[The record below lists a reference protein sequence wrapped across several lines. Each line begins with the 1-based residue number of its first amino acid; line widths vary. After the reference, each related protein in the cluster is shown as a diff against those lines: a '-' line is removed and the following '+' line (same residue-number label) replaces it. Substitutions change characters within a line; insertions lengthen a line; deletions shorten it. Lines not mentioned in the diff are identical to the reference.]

1 MVTGSGDQ
9 CDTIIEAES
18 CEELYTKVSKWVR
31 SVQKT
36 RRAERGGSVRRTK
49 NIGSGTVGMGGNNNS
64 PSGSVR
70 RTKNIGSGTVGMGS
84 NNNSPSGSVR
94 RTKNIGSG
102 TVGMG
107 GNNNSPSGSPGSPGV
122 HAVAKPASGL
132 SRRSSDF
139 FAIAEDK
146 GRTDASADE
155 SNRWPRMA
163 RQAQTNERGES
174 RRAQL
179 QRARERYEHTIGQL
193 KEKRDR
199 LTLECQQLQLE
210 LNTEGNDEELQPLRD
225 QYNRLLKIEK
235 RQKKSLK
242 DETQLLIQ
250 CNKEEQEMGDE
261 ARELAENIAR
271 YEAENLSYKQCV
283 DILLVIEK
291 LADDALNI
299 YSPGLL
305 EELHLLEKETSL
317 EQVGNNHPVSE
328 STIWNRYRYAFGRH
342 TSYSTFVFSVLDGM
356 VNLLRERRSH
366 HHHHHHN
373 KSASSSYEPNETKT
387 LQQINQ
393 LVSQLQEWI
402 DQNVKPAKEAF
413 KAISLLWMRERESVP
428 IPS

>member
-1 MVTGSGDQ
+1 MHHPRLMVTGSGDQ

-70 RTKNIGSGTVGMGS
+70 RTKNIGSGTVGMG
-84 NNNSPSGSVR
+84 
-94 RTKNIGSG
+94 
-102 TVGMG
+102 

-122 HAVAKPASGL
+122 YAVAKPASGL

-342 TSYSTFVFSVLDGM
+342 TSYSTFVFMVLDGM
-356 VNLLRERRSH
+356 VNLLRERRS
-366 HHHHHHN
+366 HHHHHN